1 MNEWLKKLL
10 EKIKTVWGKIT
21 VVQKVILGL
30 IVVGVIAGI
39 IALFTVSSSPTMVPI
54 LNTSIND
61 ENLRDRILVRLDEE
75 NVRATVSANNV
86 IMVQDESTARR
97 MRSILIREDLIPQDT
112 SPWDIFN
119 RDSWTQSDFQND
131 VNLQQAITTMVTRHI
146 EALDDVDDATVIITF
161 PKDVLFASEREPV
174 KASVLISARPGSDIT
189 TNRKKIEGIQKLV
202 IYAVDGLTA
211 ENIVISDS
219 LTGKILNDFEGM
231 ADFDE
236 LTLTEKQQKLIS
248 AKEAEYKAK
257 VLTALQRTY
266 GEDRVRDLNVNI
278 YMDMSKEEITAT
290 EFYPITVK
298 EDDPT
303 TPYDDSEF
311 AMSVT
316 RSSQTA
322 TTRWQG
328 TGYNPEGPSG
338 MEGQTAPVYKD
349 SSNLYGMTE
358 QSIVTKNEEIN
369 SRNISTK
376 RSPKVNKVT
385 VSVNIDGTWKIK
397 TDENGRP
404 IVNPDGSREREYTP
418 LTTQEIQDTE
428 KLIQDA
434 IGYDVK
440 RGDSVTVTN
449 IKFYRDPE
457 FAEADAAFLKEQQTE
472 KIILYVMIGFTIIL
486 VIFVVSRLI
495 MREIERRRRLKE
507 EERQRLQQA
516 ERERRLWEAEQAGM
530 EVSMSVEERKRLE
543 LQENAINMAKEHPE
557 DVALLIRTWLME
569 E

>member
-1 MNEWLKKLL
+1 M
-10 EKIKTVWGKIT
+10 
-21 VVQKVILGL
+21 
-30 IVVGVIAGI
+30 
-39 IALFTVSSSPTMVPI
+39 
-54 LNTSIND
+54 
-61 ENLRDRILVRLDEE
+61 
-75 NVRATVSANNV
+75 
-86 IMVQDESTARR
+86 
-97 MRSILIREDLIPQDT
+97 
-112 SPWDIFN
+112 
-119 RDSWTQSDFQND
+119 
-131 VNLQQAITTMVTRHI
+131 
-146 EALDDVDDATVIITF
+146 
-161 PKDVLFASEREPV
+161 
-174 KASVLISARPGSDIT
+174 
-189 TNRKKIEGIQKLV
+189 
-202 IYAVDGLTA
+202 
-211 ENIVISDS
+211 
-219 LTGKILNDFEGM
+219 
-231 ADFDE
+231 
-236 LTLTEKQQKLIS
+236 
-248 AKEAEYKAK
+248 
-257 VLTALQRTY
+257 
-266 GEDRVRDLNVNI
+266 
-278 YMDMSKEEITAT
+278 
-290 EFYPITVK
+290 
-298 EDDPT
+298 
-303 TPYDDSEF
+303 
-311 AMSVT
+311 
-316 RSSQTA
+316 
-322 TTRWQG
+322 
-328 TGYNPEGPSG
+328 
-338 MEGQTAPVYKD
+338 
-349 SSNLYGMTE
+349 
-358 QSIVTKNEEIN
+358 TKNEEIN

>member
-97 MRSILIREDLIPQDT
+97 MRSILIREDLVPQDT

-211 ENIVISDS
+211 ENIVI
-219 LTGKILNDFEGM
+219 
-231 ADFDE
+231 
-236 LTLTEKQQKLIS
+236 QK
-248 AKEAEYKAK
+248 K
-257 VLTALQRTY
+257 
-266 GEDRVRDLNVNI
+266 
-278 YMDMSKEEITAT
+278 
-290 EFYPITVK
+290 
-298 EDDPT
+298 
-303 TPYDDSEF
+303 
-311 AMSVT
+311 
-316 RSSQTA
+316 
-322 TTRWQG
+322 
-328 TGYNPEGPSG
+328 
-338 MEGQTAPVYKD
+338 
-349 SSNLYGMTE
+349 
-358 QSIVTKNEEIN
+358 
-369 SRNISTK
+369 
-376 RSPKVNKVT
+376 
-385 VSVNIDGTWKIK
+385 
-397 TDENGRP
+397 
-404 IVNPDGSREREYTP
+404 
-418 LTTQEIQDTE
+418 
-428 KLIQDA
+428 
-434 IGYDVK
+434 
-440 RGDSVTVTN
+440 
-449 IKFYRDPE
+449 
-457 FAEADAAFLKEQQTE
+457 
-472 KIILYVMIGFTIIL
+472 
-486 VIFVVSRLI
+486 
-495 MREIERRRRLKE
+495 
-507 EERQRLQQA
+507 
-516 ERERRLWEAEQAGM
+516 
-530 EVSMSVEERKRLE
+530 
-543 LQENAINMAKEHPE
+543 
-557 DVALLIRTWLME
+557 
-569 E
+569 